1 MTLLSRVLDMVQ
13 DTLHSRGR
21 CMPAHL
27 AVQFDNTAS
36 ENRNQWVLEAGL
48 HVVHS
53 YAWHA
58 IYAFLPRA
66 LNWSVVLG

>member
-36 ENRNQWVLEAGL
+36 ENRNQWV
-48 HVVHS
+48 
-53 YAWHA
+53 WK
-58 IYAFLPRA
+58 RA
-66 LNWSVVLG
+66 